1 MYLAQELSNNHKT
14 KYSVCFAVPSSTS
27 MALWHQRLAHT
38 SYRTIS
44 KMATNEEVHGLNL
57 PNNKVTPTNPCPVC
71 QEKCTAYLSQLDEQ
85 EPTKLDNSFTQT
97 FVGPCMYPH
106 QVERAFL
113 YSLHPTSL
121 DGAMFVFSN
130 ISLKCRSSSKTTS
143 VLYVVKLVISSIPSG
158 QTNGGEFISSA
169 FKLWLSNRSIRFESS
184 APHTPEQKGVAE
196 RANRTIVEA
205 GRSLLYAMSLLNCG
219 EKQSHVPSTV

>member
-1 MYLAQELSNNHKT
+1 
-14 KYSVCFAVPSSTS
+14 
-27 MALWHQRLAHT
+27 
-38 SYRTIS
+38 
-44 KMATNEEVHGLNL
+44 
-57 PNNKVTPTNPCPVC
+57 
-71 QEKCTAYLSQLDEQ
+71 
-85 EPTKLDNSFTQT
+85 
-97 FVGPCMYPH
+97 
-106 QVERAFL
+106 
-113 YSLHPTSL
+113 
-121 DGAMFVFSN
+121 MFVFSN

-205 GRSLLYAMSLLNCG
+205 GRSLLYA
-219 EKQSHVPSTV
+219 KHVPLELWGEAIACAVYSLNRVSNSKSTTTPHELWYGSRLRN